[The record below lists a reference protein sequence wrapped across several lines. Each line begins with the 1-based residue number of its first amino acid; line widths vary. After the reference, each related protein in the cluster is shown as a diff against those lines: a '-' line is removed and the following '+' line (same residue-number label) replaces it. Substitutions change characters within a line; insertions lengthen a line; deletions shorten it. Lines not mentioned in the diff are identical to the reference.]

1 MSDARPARGP
11 VGVDALSGLAALP
24 ASAREHALAEFCAS
38 RAGELAR
45 EARRV
50 VRAHLV
56 APADRPAALDAVTT
70 AQQAL
75 LRDVAAGHRSIDP
88 RTWLPTLRAESARA
102 VRRSAAQ
109 VSVVAPY
116 RQRLAAQRA
125 NLLAVRETAA
135 DRVPPAVSP
144 RPAVA
149 TVGSTGVAS
158 VVPPPSALTDG
169 ADVAPALK
177 DPVGLATRRP
187 AGSVGMPRHARRRPG
202 TVLGHGMSPRKS
214 LRWSAAALLS
224 TVTIVVG
231 AAVAPAEERPVD
243 ETGTSTVSF
252 VDRLTMPIV
261 GLWDNLVGN
270 GKDENPDAV
279 VPVPVDSP
287 TTPAP
292 AVQQTPA
299 PTVPPPPV
307 VPAVPV
313 VPVPGAGPGAGT
325 GGSQVPQEGGRHG
338 TGGGWRDHD
347 DLGRGEW
354 HERDED
360 RDEDDDRDDDDDE
373 QRGDRHGRDE
383 QRGHGRGD
391 GGRDD
396 DRGNGHRN
404 DRSDRSRGR
413 GRSVSERRHGR
424 ASSVPRV

>member
-24 ASAREHALAEFCAS
+24 ASAREHALAEFWAS

-70 AQQAL
+70 AQRAL

-88 RTWLPTLRAESARA
+88 RTWVPTLRAESARA

-109 VSVVAPY
+109 GSVAVAPY

-125 NLLAVRETAA
+125 NLLAVRETVA
-135 DRVPPAVSP
+135 DGVPPAASS
-144 RPAVA
+144 RPAAA
-149 TVGSTGVAS
+149 TVGSTGVVTPA
-158 VVPPPSALTDG
+158 VPQPSPVTDR
-169 ADVAPALK
+169 AAVAPALK
-177 DPVGLATRRP
+177 DPVGLVTRRT
-187 AGSVGMPRHARRRPG
+187 VGPVGVPRHARRPAG
-202 TVLGHGMSPRKS
+202 TALGHGMSPRQS

-243 ETGTSTVSF
+243 GTGTSEVSF

-270 GKDENPDAV
+270 GKDKDPDAV
-279 VPVPVDSP
+279 VPVPVVSP
-287 TTPAP
+287 TTPALE
-292 AVQQTPA
+292 VQQAPA
-299 PTVPPPPV
+299 PTVPQPPV
-307 VPAVPV
+307 APAVPV
-313 VPVPGAGPGAGT
+313 APVPGTGT
-325 GGSQVPQEGGRHG
+325 GGSQVPQEGGGRHG
-338 TGGGWRDHD
+338 SGGSWRDHD
-347 DLGRGEW
+347 DLGRAEW
-354 HERDED
+354 HERD
-360 RDEDDDRDDDDDE
+360 DEDDDRDDDDE
-373 QRGDRHGRDE
+373 RRGDRHGRDE
-383 QRGHGRGD
+383 QRGQGRGD
-391 GGRDD
+391 GDRDGDRHGRRD
-396 DRGNGHRN
+396 

-413 GRSVSERRHGR
+413 RRSVSERRHGR

>member
-24 ASAREHALAEFCAS
+24 AGAREHAVAEFWAS

-56 APADRPAALDAVTT
+56 APTDRPAALDAVTA

-88 RTWLPTLRAESARA
+88 RTWVPTLRAESARA

-109 VSVVAPY
+109 GAVAVAPY
-116 RQRLAAQRA
+116 RQRLASQRA

-149 TVGSTGVAS
+149 TVGSTGD
-158 VVPPPSALTDG
+158 VPALTPPSALTDR
-169 ADVAPALK
+169 ADVAPVLK
-177 DPVGLATRRP
+177 APVADHRP
-187 AGSVGMPRHARRRPG
+187 TGSAGRPRHARRRPG

-243 ETGTSTVSF
+243 ETGTSNVSF

-270 GKDENPDAV
+270 GKDKDPDAV

-307 VPAVPV
+307 VPAVPA
-313 VPVPGAGPGAGT
+313 VPVPDTGPGTGT
-325 GGSQVPQEGGRHG
+325 GGSQAPGEGGRHG
-338 TGGGWRDHD
+338 NGSSWRDHD
-347 DLGRGEW
+347 DLGRAEW
-354 HERDED
+354 HERD
-360 RDEDDDRDDDDDE
+360 DEDDERDDDDR
-373 QRGDRHGRDE
+373 RGDRHGRDE
-383 QRGHGRGD
+383 QRGQGREDGD
-391 GGRDD
+391 RHD

-424 ASSVPRV
+424 AGSVPRV

>member
-24 ASAREHALAEFCAS
+24 ASAREHALAEFWAS

-56 APADRPAALDAVTT
+56 APADRTAALDAVTT

-88 RTWLPTLRAESARA
+88 RTWVPTLRAESARA

-109 VSVVAPY
+109 GAVAVAPY

-135 DRVPPAVSP
+135 DRVPPAAST
-144 RPAVA
+144 RPAVV

-158 VVPPPSALTDG
+158 AIPPSAPLADG
-169 ADVAPALK
+169 AGVAPVLK
-177 DPVGLATRRP
+177 APVGLAARRTTGS
-187 AGSVGMPRHARRRPG
+187 AGIPRHARRRPG
-202 TVLGHGMSPRKS
+202 TVLGHGMSPRQS

-243 ETGTSTVSF
+243 ETGTSNVSF

-270 GKDENPDAV
+270 GKDKDPDAV

-292 AVQQTPA
+292 AVQQAPA

-307 VPAVPV
+307 PPAVPV
-313 VPVPGAGPGAGT
+313 APVPGTGAGT
-325 GGSQVPQEGGRHG
+325 GPQVPQEGGRHG
-338 TGGGWRDHD
+338 NGSSWRDHD
-347 DLGRGEW
+347 DLGRAEW
-354 HERDED
+354 HERD
-360 RDEDDDRDDDDDE
+360 DEDDDRDDDDE
-373 QRGDRHGRDE
+373 RRGDRHGRDE
-383 QRGHGRGD
+383 QRGQGRGD
-391 GGRDD
+391 GDRDD